1 MAGQPSTAPI
11 TFLVPGQSQATR
23 GAAAASMPGLPGR
36 VKENV
41 RMAARRAGSEPLRV
55 TAVPGE
61 DVVVLQIAGGPP
73 LLLHPENAR
82 DLLLG
87 QGSAKRSAA
96 PAGGDVAVPVQLR
109 WQGLEQAAPT
119 RTRGFLGDVML
130 SAFQVLT
137 GLAKDSA
144 VTLAT
149 SAVLNRVDGQVEA
162 GVYALRPESLEPLK
176 GSGLKLNQVP
186 PSNETMLVLVHGTF
200 VETVSTFGK
209 LWALHP
215 QRVRALFTAYG
226 GRVYALDH
234 PTLGASPV
242 ANALTLVRALPKGAR
257 LHLATHSR
265 GGLVAEVLA
274 RVAAQPRLTA
284 DDLAFFAGAGLAGQR
299 AELQAL
305 AKAVDEQGITVE
317 RIVRV
322 ACPARGTLLASK
334 RLDAYLSVL
343 KWSLELTGVPA
354 LPEVVDFLAEVARR
368 RADPAEIPGLA
379 AMIPGTP
386 LVDWLNGAEEPIA
399 GDLRVVAGDLQGDSV
414 TSWLKTLLADAYYW
428 TDNDI
433 VVQTRSMYGGAPRA
447 GGASFLLDQG
457 GRVTHF
463 NYFANERTVAAVV
476 DGQDSGGVRA
486 ARRARAASAA
496 AGPAGERPAVFVL
509 PGILGSHLAADG
521 KRIWLSL
528 RLVGGLARLR
538 YRPGVDDQV
547 TPDGAVGLVYDDLID
562 HLAATHEVIEFAFDW
577 RRPIEEEARRLA
589 DAVEQALEAR
599 DASGQPVRLLAHS
612 MGGVIARTMQLGR
625 AAAHAG
631 HAEWRLVGADASA
644 FGRRYLR
651 QCAGQLRLAAA
662 RPPGAAD
669 DGRDAGL
676 HPAAGRPARR
686 AARPGPG
693 SDLAQA
699 RRRRPAHP
707 AGRQLVAPLGG

>member
-1 MAGQPSTAPI
+1 I

-23 GAAAASMPGLPGR
+23 GVAATSIPGLPGR
-36 VKENV
+36 LKDNV
-41 RMAARRAGSEPLRV
+41 RVTARRAGSENLRV

-87 QGSAKRSAA
+87 QGSAKRGAVAA
-96 PAGGDVAVPVQLR
+96 SGDVAVPVQLR

-119 RTRGFLGDVML
+119 RTRGFLGDVVL

-137 GLAKDSA
+137 GFAKDSA

-149 SAVLNRVDGQVEA
+149 SAVLKRLDGQVEA
-162 GVYALRPESLEPLK
+162 GVYALRPEALKPLK
-176 GSGLKLNQVP
+176 GSGLKLEKVP
-186 PSNETMLVLVHGTF
+186 PSNEPMLVLVHGTF

-209 LWALHP
+209 LWTLHP

-234 PTLGASPV
+234 PTLGASPI
-242 ANALTLVRALPKGAR
+242 ANALTLVQALPQGAR

-274 RVAAQPRLTA
+274 RVAGQPRLTA

-305 AKAVDEQGITVE
+305 AKAVAEQGITVE

-386 LVDWLNGAEEPIA
+386 LVNWLNAAEEPIA

-433 VVQTRSMYGGAPRA
+433 VVQTRSMYGGAPRE

-463 NYFANERTVAAVV
+463 NYFANARTVDGVV
-476 DGQDSGGVRA
+476 SALVNDQPAGFRPIGPLSWAGEDASGLRA
-486 ARRARAASAA
+486 ARRAKDS
-496 AGPAGERPAVFVL
+496 GPAGAKPAVFVL
-509 PGILGSHLAADG
+509 PGILGSHLAVNG
-521 KRIWLSL
+521 KRIWLGP
-528 RLVGGLARLR
+528 RLIGGLKRLAWQ
-538 YRPGVDDQV
+538 GGA
-547 TPDGAVGLVYDDLID
+547 PDGVAPDGPIGLIYDDLMD
-562 HLAATHEVIEFAFDW
+562 HLAATHEVIAFSFDW
-577 RRPIEEEARRLA
+577 RRPIEQEAQRLA
-589 DAVEQALEAR
+589 DAVGAALDAR
-599 DASGQPVRLLAHS
+599 QASGQPVRLLAHS
-612 MGGVIARTMQLGR
+612 MGGIVARTMQLER
-625 AAAHAG
+625 PEVWQRLMAHPDA
-631 HAEWRLVGADASA
+631 RLVMLGTPNGGSWAPMQVLSGDDTFGNVLAA
-644 FGRRYLR
+644 FGSPLR
-651 QCAGQLRLAAA
+651 DR
-662 RPPGAAD
+662 
-669 DGRDAGL
+669 
-676 HPAAGRPARR
+676 
-686 AARPGPG
+686 
-693 SDLAQA
+693 QA
-699 RRRRPAHP
+699 REIM
-707 AGRQLVAPLGG
+707 AGMPGF